1 MIIIAIIIVKIN
13 INRIKMNNHLL
24 IMLIFNSFFS
34 HVFFLFLGRSSGP
47 ALVQIQAQRDAWNT
61 RKKEKKQISQKKS
74 NLSLFC

>member
-34 HVFFLFLGRSSGP
+34 HVFFLFICGRSGP
-47 ALVQIQAQRDAWNT
+47 VLVIIQAQKDAWNT
-61 RKKEKKQISQKKS
+61 KKKEKKQINQKKKVI
-74 NLSLFC
+74 